1 MQSNSESYKC
11 IVCKDIHPFG
21 KDRISN
27 LRLEISTSSAYL
39 SEFEE
44 LETNFNISL
53 FESKHMSL
61 SCENLT
67 HLTSNTSFPE
77 VDLEKVGKSKKR
89 FREEAFWDL
98 VVNNGLLNGAPI
110 CEQSDNSNANCITDI
125 YGNMNIK
132 DTSSNVAMMLSFPLS
147 KVY

>member
-1 MQSNSESYKC
+1 
-11 IVCKDIHPFG
+11 
-21 KDRISN
+21 
-27 LRLEISTSSAYL
+27 LEISTSSAYL

-110 CEQSDNSNANCITDI
+110 CEQGDNSNAKCITDI

-147 KVY
+147 KVC